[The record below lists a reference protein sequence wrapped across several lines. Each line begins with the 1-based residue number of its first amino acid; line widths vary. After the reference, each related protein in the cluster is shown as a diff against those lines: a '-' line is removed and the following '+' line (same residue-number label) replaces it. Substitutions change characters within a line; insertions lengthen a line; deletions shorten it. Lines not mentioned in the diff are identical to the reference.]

1 MCLTIHHLLCCCY
14 CAAWPPDTIITNP
27 TCSDEHANAGPKHA
41 AHNARLPPTITHAL
55 PPALSPL
62 PSSFPIIIRS
72 TAERSHPQSAPATTL
87 ACILLNDESTPSM
100 RNHTRTQ
107 ITISYAP
114 RHPPLLLQTDA
125 QYKALIPTAASS
137 SNATPAQLP
146 LIPTPH
152 LTTRSVCQPPHALAA
167 FTTICTPENV
177 QNPQGASK
185 GSANAQN
192 HTLHIVL
199 APDSSLPFY
208 PMSGRCVMPPTEIP
222 TRVGT
227 PNASKTENAQRP
239 PNEAESTLS
248 VLANLPASQIVLPPT
263 IASVFTPTCAPAPT
277 KNTQSTPD
285 APTNVQNA
293 LLHVLPLPDFLVP
306 FYRNFLRCVM
316 PPTEIPPHGTLYAPK
331 TENAQRPPNE
341 AESTLSVLT
350 DLPAS
355 QIVLPPSIASVL
367 TPTCAAAPTENTRS
381 TPADSTNVQNALL
394 HVFPLPYFVVPFYP
408 IFLRCVMPP
417 TEWLTHGTPYASKTK
432 NTQRPPNEAES
443 SLDILADLPASQIT
457 IPPPVASVPPQTCA
471 ATPTKN
477 TRSTPADPTNG
488 PNDALHK
495 HAQPACAKPACKT
508 FLRCTM
514 PLIDIFQH
522 QKMFKTT
529 RSLPT
534 IAESTEGLTDH
545 GIMHPDF
552 VVPFYPIFLRCVMP
566 TTEWLTHG
574 TPYAVKTKNA
584 QRPPNEVESTPDM
597 LADLPTSQIVIP
609 PLIAPYITPTWT
621 GGAGQDHRSDPHTGP
636 TADLLAKL
644 AASLIDVAG
653 DGHCQYAAALAS
665 IAPADWHPPLLRG
678 SKIQEVAD
686 AITALRRKAEMALR
700 RLFLNASTSPRVET
714 HLRNKWGAADL
725 TFSPD
730 NLPSGLLDRLS
741 PPALAHYKGGAPV
754 PYKHWG
760 SDDTLHLIA
769 QELQTPIFCFP
780 LDGATHSGGMSYSP
794 LAFLPEDSPLLFSP
808 TNPLRRRRPLPRT
821 SADHLDLYEA
831 VKLDSL
837 AIALELLAR
846 AQASGLRPI
855 ILAYTGIH
863 YQAIIPNNPE
873 QRALPPQRY
882 TFPPLRTQPPPQQPT
897 NLKPPPT
904 QTHKKPPPAPSTR
917 PGHPSPLPAK
927 CDLPPQQSTTHPMN
941 LRDRSLERAWKQIP
955 GSLSPAAE
963 AAGLQTKQKFA
974 PERTHRATSEEERRA
989 AAITQ
994 QEAKQLRTKDCSRR
1008 TIAAI
1013 RSWED
1018 DDDIAA
1024 ASEKEQQTN
1033 STPPAITTQPPP
1045 PPEQQESHEASLP
1058 PRPPPRSAPPS
1069 PPEASPR
1076 PMITPPDKP
1085 DLFGPLSKCKN
1096 KALTS
1101 TKEATSLRQCIGTY
1115 AAALRLPL
1123 LDESNLLSIPELVS
1137 WTQATVTPEQCLRA
1151 GAQGMAHYLSA
1162 TTCSATTPLLTLAA
1176 EIIKR
1181 LRYKRSLINYG
1192 RTVVDAWQAWA
1203 LAAHL
1208 AQRKATRAT
1217 SKRAAKPAPPAQLP
1231 EKRSIQRTILEGLE
1245 LTANQRPTKRAKRE
1259 QKLATALHPLG
1270 AITLGSHNACH
1281 LSASTIGALEMF
1293 TALGVNIL
1301 CVQETR
1307 LGKGSHPS
1315 PELRP
1320 LLAPFTVFREAAIK
1334 IEGRPISAAKQIKKQ
1349 TEEEKTHTGTTPPT
1363 PRKVPRKSSKKN
1375 GNRWTSSRAPTPPPT
1390 ITHTQHLSGGLLT
1403 ALSHQLGN
1411 LATQIAPPPPL
1422 EGLVQEISLETIPPV
1437 TLFNIYAPPDKRH
1450 TTVLTHT
1457 EHSII
1462 AARAAGRR
1470 CIIMGDFNAGLY
1482 TSDRR
1487 NPNGTASSG
1496 AAMTRDTD
1504 YRAWVARLGLISADP
1519 QGEGRPHT
1527 FTSLVATA
1535 PRSARLD
1542 DILLDPGLAHP
1553 GTLTIH
1559 PISRSDHCPISS
1571 LLEPFAPWQ
1580 SPTAALPPPPPPQ
1593 TLADRAG
1600 PTIFRQFTAK
1610 EKKEAT
1616 ATMCAQSLLE
1626 EDLLNLNPEL
1636 DLTTQLAHLRAGL
1649 SRVQETAT
1657 NKNAPQRFQNLAP
1670 PKGSLTRSRIYSRTQ
1685 HRAQTATN
1693 RSRAEITALIRE
1705 ALAQDQPDKA
1715 AIATLHE
1722 SLEAETLR
1730 YKERRKRAE
1739 TAHKRKR
1746 AAHIQSLAYTARK
1759 ALHKLIFD
1767 TPSSANTA
1775 SRPGTEIRDPAT
1787 GTITRDPEE
1796 IKRILFNHHSA
1807 QAHTT
1812 EYRDRPLPETLPW
1825 ANPQGPDP
1833 FTIIPKGDQKDNL
1846 ELLTFEVFSDQII
1859 DKFPTGRAVGDD
1871 GLVYETIKALAP
1883 AARRT
1888 LYEFVIRI
1896 HTEIE
1901 VPDPLKRSRIWLL
1914 LKAEPNTD
1922 PINHRPISLFS
1933 VVTKMLTACTAYLL
1947 TAYVETHN
1955 IISPEQ
1961 RGFQSAKGTAD
1972 HLFMVP
1978 AILEDANINRRDL
1991 RLLYVDWKQAFPS
2004 IPHDRLFQTLELL
2017 GIPSRLISM
2026 VKQLYTG
2033 QRASVLT
2040 PHGETEQFEVTLGGL
2055 QGEKLTPTLWL
2066 LFMQPLLRWLGEG
2079 NRGYCFTET
2088 IEGRRV
2094 RITLPTFAD
2103 DLGVATGSNADMQ
2116 VQINKIHAFNRDWA
2130 GSLDLGLSKCALTGL
2145 CWPNSDSSSPGN
2157 ANALRCALH
2166 DISYRGYND
2175 KTGPSFKILPS
2186 DQPYRYLGLQLCA
2199 DLTWK
2204 QQFTIMNK
2212 KIRQHCD
2219 ALKSSRG
2226 IDGKQKLIVLES
2238 KLIPEVTYTALAGA
2252 YSPAQMDAFDRRIH
2266 AVAKAALSQPPSTP
2280 QLIISSPKE
2289 LFGAGIPSLASH
2301 VHIHSLKRFLDR
2313 LRDPGI
2319 VGDATRCMLKSYY
2332 LRAGKHP
2339 VTNLPNLIADPRC
2352 TLPFASALMSWNTH
2366 DPRDAPIILAEGNLL
2381 NMPDAA
2387 KQGAHVAYIAAAYSC
2402 LDIRARPNN
2411 LRAVLQLATL
2421 GVEDIRQL
2429 LCQVKPENTHRTPN
2443 EAVTKRRRPT
2453 DVTKLPDIYDTN
2465 FEKLPRGKKP
2475 GTKPTA
2481 RVTPAGR
2488 NTENTQRTLGDRTD
2502 VQDESMHVADLPEF
2516 YDSILKKFPDT
2527 DISLIDIP
2535 VYAGPNGGAAQQ
2547 HAARAVRPLRD
2558 ILKELAP
2565 KANTSDATTRAPEA
2579 HSWAGTAIAALT
2591 NYWQTPAPAKPG
2603 TPFPRAQCPKTKEV
2617 SCRLI
2622 TSTLSAIIGGGVL
2635 PLDQQQARI
2644 HAIPGTSVIG
2654 NIGHRPD
2661 IPPEHNVGHKDF
2673 CGSVI
2678 YTLAGGENWITQL
2691 NYRFCADQGIPAF
2704 PTRRALCRRM
2714 RPSREVP
2721 IRQEREDATK
2731 EWPVRLLGMR
2741 INQYAPEYSQPQST
2755 SDDPSL
2761 TAAPK
2766 ASVLPSHAQLLTRF
2780 GPCVCTKEE
2789 ILRDIDEGYE
2799 IDTAAC
2805 WNGTQNTNAQTH
2817 TPGPW
2822 PVSAGYKGPDTTDHP
2837 PLPDPNPEPTTT
2849 TWETTDDEDT
2859 TQKWLVYYRPMW
2871 ENPSEINIT
2880 PDQAQEF
2887 LTKYKVTLDAAARA
2901 DDPIT
2906 KRARRTQV
2914 GRPHAEP
2921 PKETPAPS
2929 PTPNILAH
2937 VLDVC
2942 PDLDIQPTGH
2952 HHAQPPPSDLNPATD
2967 NHYTPDAWLGIHL
2980 PDGRCRVVLPRPT
2993 VEGLIAHHERMQ
3005 NYPALRRP
3013 TTSTGAHSR
3022 DPELIPRHGN
3032 LDPALKS
3039 ICSLLDAGKLA
3050 RWGPTT
3056 DRKIRND
3063 WLMQNAP
3070 QPFPYLYEDAA
3081 DLESPL
3087 ILVFNPLDPRAL
3099 ALPAISADA
3108 AHREFVP
3115 IIKPGTLLWDDTYYL
3130 TLSLD
3135 EGIAKQQ
3142 LAKAIADAQLAQT
3155 NNTRALGI
3163 LTAALPSLKQA
3174 LELLARPEV
3183 FVAGIRYPTAA
3194 EKAASKTFCEKPSPL
3209 LSIPVSTLPHVLFII
3224 ANAKALEDST
3234 LRGEL
3239 TSISAFRQAM
3249 EDHSPPDASARKL
3262 YGTAITA
3269 IEAARSRH
3277 LAQDAPPR
3285 ADRPPPSTHAPLHSH
3300 KNKPTITALRA
3311 KWAELNIP
3319 CQEALLEDAAR
3330 HLSPPESPH
3339 PGLNFDH
3346 SDQTIPNL
3354 YTDGSA
3360 LKITPEDAA
3369 PYQSAG
3375 AGVFLAGA
3383 TPQAWAFT
3391 FRADQQSYNAE
3402 GVAALEAVRFAVTE
3416 LPATITTV
3424 NIFVDCSGVLYD
3436 IRKYA
3441 AKPHTFPNHERLWVL
3456 RPIIE
3461 LAQSRPGLA
3470 IHLWKCKGH
3479 CGIKGNDAA
3488 DSIARAAAGEDDQ
3501 DPTRPAVTPTLST
3514 ATNANVGRAG
3524 IALTLSQQLP
3534 VQPPPALTPQ
3544 TFQPE
3549 PRSEARNFL
3558 LKELKG
3564 NDRKILLKLRLARQ
3578 TRAVEQTPNNRL
3590 LRTMHGGGE
3599 AHPELTLD
3607 HIIHKDVKPPPW
3619 ALISEP
3625 TNAIWQL
3632 PPSQLRVVLS
3642 ARWRTLVTRSQLHK
3656 WYPAE
3661 FPDDLCPYCKP
3672 MHELRPDTVGHW
3684 LSGVCGCP
3692 GAAQHG
3698 RTRHERGCTI
3708 IADFTRALLPL
3719 ETSWEHYADTKAYQT
3734 KKGCSSRTMPSCIT
3748 DRLPKHLA
3756 KLSPDHVII
3765 HWKNKTARKA
3775 HAAYIC
3781 DTKFSMEDK
3790 LQQSD
3795 ADNQNH
3801 YAELVIELEKLLGC
3815 KVELLTLP
3823 TGSTGGMPHHTRS
3836 ALLQIAKFLTQNRPA
3851 GSPDL
3856 GLFNRVKKAEQ
3867 ALVKAA
3873 CDAAAIMIT
3882 TRRERDKANPE
3893 MHTPGATPPPPPPRP
3908 DSPTQRT
3915 DEEDSS
3921 DEEGPQP
3928 AADEPPAQS
3937 TPPGAAK
3944 TQNTRSTPDATT
3956 NIQSCSAEL
3965 PESYDSMLEELLG
3978 IEKTPTD
3985 IQADADDRSPIIPPS
4000 SPKGR
4005 LVAGARR
4012 KQPEPTSTHCPIAPP
4027 KRSRPP
4033 PAPPLPT
4040 SGEHQQQAPVDP
4052 APAEPEL
4059 NTGAAPTLNP
4069 RPCPQSASHPTVAQ
4083 GRAGGEGLQVVGK
4096 RGRDPPTKS
4105 QDDDQPEENGVL
4117 LTTKARRLNHVH
4129 QKNKKKRKKLKKI
4142 KPKGETSDHHPL
4154 PLPHAAEGKRER
4166 DVDISRQL
4174 PRAKR
4179 RRRPHIEGYL
4189 GIAASS

>member
-1 MCLTIHHLLCCCY
+1 MT
-14 CAAWPPDTIITNP
+14 
-27 TCSDEHANAGPKHA
+27 
-41 AHNARLPPTITHAL
+41 
-55 PPALSPL
+55 
-62 PSSFPIIIRS
+62 
-72 TAERSHPQSAPATTL
+72 
-87 ACILLNDESTPSM
+87 
-100 RNHTRTQ
+100 
-107 ITISYAP
+107 
-114 RHPPLLLQTDA
+114 
-125 QYKALIPTAASS
+125 
-137 SNATPAQLP
+137 
-146 LIPTPH
+146 
-152 LTTRSVCQPPHALAA
+152 
-167 FTTICTPENV
+167 
-177 QNPQGASK
+177 
-185 GSANAQN
+185 
-192 HTLHIVL
+192 
-199 APDSSLPFY
+199 
-208 PMSGRCVMPPTEIP
+208 
-222 TRVGT
+222 
-227 PNASKTENAQRP
+227 
-239 PNEAESTLS
+239 
-248 VLANLPASQIVLPPT
+248 
-263 IASVFTPTCAPAPT
+263 
-277 KNTQSTPD
+277 
-285 APTNVQNA
+285 
-293 LLHVLPLPDFLVP
+293 
-306 FYRNFLRCVM
+306 
-316 PPTEIPPHGTLYAPK
+316 
-331 TENAQRPPNE
+331 
-341 AESTLSVLT
+341 
-350 DLPAS
+350 
-355 QIVLPPSIASVL
+355 
-367 TPTCAAAPTENTRS
+367 
-381 TPADSTNVQNALL
+381 
-394 HVFPLPYFVVPFYP
+394 
-408 IFLRCVMPP
+408 
-417 TEWLTHGTPYASKTK
+417 
-432 NTQRPPNEAES
+432 
-443 SLDILADLPASQIT
+443 
-457 IPPPVASVPPQTCA
+457 
-471 ATPTKN
+471 
-477 TRSTPADPTNG
+477 
-488 PNDALHK
+488 
-495 HAQPACAKPACKT
+495 
-508 FLRCTM
+508 
-514 PLIDIFQH
+514 
-522 QKMFKTT
+522 
-529 RSLPT
+529 
-534 IAESTEGLTDH
+534 
-545 GIMHPDF
+545 
-552 VVPFYPIFLRCVMP
+552 
-566 TTEWLTHG
+566 
-574 TPYAVKTKNA
+574 
-584 QRPPNEVESTPDM
+584 
-597 LADLPTSQIVIP
+597 
-609 PLIAPYITPTWT
+609 
-621 GGAGQDHRSDPHTGP
+621 
-636 TADLLAKL
+636 
-644 AASLIDVAG
+644 
-653 DGHCQYAAALAS
+653 
-665 IAPADWHPPLLRG
+665 
-678 SKIQEVAD
+678 
-686 AITALRRKAEMALR
+686 
-700 RLFLNASTSPRVET
+700 
-714 HLRNKWGAADL
+714 
-725 TFSPD
+725 
-730 NLPSGLLDRLS
+730 
-741 PPALAHYKGGAPV
+741 
-754 PYKHWG
+754 
-760 SDDTLHLIA
+760 
-769 QELQTPIFCFP
+769 
-780 LDGATHSGGMSYSP
+780 
-794 LAFLPEDSPLLFSP
+794 
-808 TNPLRRRRPLPRT
+808 
-821 SADHLDLYEA
+821 
-831 VKLDSL
+831 
-837 AIALELLAR
+837 
-846 AQASGLRPI
+846 
-855 ILAYTGIH
+855 
-863 YQAIIPNNPE
+863 
-873 QRALPPQRY
+873 
-882 TFPPLRTQPPPQQPT
+882 
-897 NLKPPPT
+897 
-904 QTHKKPPPAPSTR
+904 
-917 PGHPSPLPAK
+917 
-927 CDLPPQQSTTHPMN
+927 
-941 LRDRSLERAWKQIP
+941 
-955 GSLSPAAE
+955 
-963 AAGLQTKQKFA
+963 
-974 PERTHRATSEEERRA
+974 
-989 AAITQ
+989 
-994 QEAKQLRTKDCSRR
+994 
-1008 TIAAI
+1008 
-1013 RSWED
+1013 
-1018 DDDIAA
+1018 
-1024 ASEKEQQTN
+1024 
-1033 STPPAITTQPPP
+1033 
-1045 PPEQQESHEASLP
+1045 
-1058 PRPPPRSAPPS
+1058 
-1069 PPEASPR
+1069 
-1076 PMITPPDKP
+1076 
-1085 DLFGPLSKCKN
+1085 
-1096 KALTS
+1096 
-1101 TKEATSLRQCIGTY
+1101 
-1115 AAALRLPL
+1115 
-1123 LDESNLLSIPELVS
+1123 
-1137 WTQATVTPEQCLRA
+1137 
-1151 GAQGMAHYLSA
+1151 
-1162 TTCSATTPLLTLAA
+1162 
-1176 EIIKR
+1176 
-1181 LRYKRSLINYG
+1181 
-1192 RTVVDAWQAWA
+1192 
-1203 LAAHL
+1203 
-1208 AQRKATRAT
+1208 
-1217 SKRAAKPAPPAQLP
+1217 
-1231 EKRSIQRTILEGLE
+1231 
-1245 LTANQRPTKRAKRE
+1245 
-1259 QKLATALHPLG
+1259 
-1270 AITLGSHNACH
+1270 
-1281 LSASTIGALEMF
+1281 
-1293 TALGVNIL
+1293 
-1301 CVQETR
+1301 
-1307 LGKGSHPS
+1307 
-1315 PELRP
+1315 
-1320 LLAPFTVFREAAIK
+1320 
-1334 IEGRPISAAKQIKKQ
+1334 
-1349 TEEEKTHTGTTPPT
+1349 
-1363 PRKVPRKSSKKN
+1363 
-1375 GNRWTSSRAPTPPPT
+1375 
-1390 ITHTQHLSGGLLT
+1390 
-1403 ALSHQLGN
+1403 
-1411 LATQIAPPPPL
+1411 
-1422 EGLVQEISLETIPPV
+1422 
-1437 TLFNIYAPPDKRH
+1437 
-1450 TTVLTHT
+1450 
-1457 EHSII
+1457 
-1462 AARAAGRR
+1462 ARAAGRR
-1470 CIIMGDFNAGLY
+1470 CIIIGDFNAGLY
-1482 TSDRR
+1482 ASDRR
-1487 NPNGTASSG
+1487 NPNGSASSG
-1496 AAMTRDTD
+1496 AAITRDTE
-1504 YRAWVARLGLISADP
+1504 YRAWVARLGLVSADP

-1527 FTSLVATA
+1527 FTSLMASA

-1559 PISRSDHCPISS
+1559 PIGRSDHCPISS
-1571 LLEPFAPWQ
+1571 LLEPIAPWQ
-1580 SPTAALPPPPPPQ
+1580 SPTAALPPPPSPQ

-1600 PTIFRQFTAK
+1600 PTIFRQLTAK

-2186 DQPYRYLGLQLCA
+2186 NQPYRYLGLQLCA

-3734 KKGCSSRTMPSCIT
+3734 KKGCSSRTVPSGIT
-3748 DRLPKHLA
+3748 NRLPKHLA

-3765 HWKNKTARKA
+3765 HWKNKTTRKA

-3795 ADNQNH
+3795 IDNQDH
-3801 YAELVIELEKLLGC
+3801 YAELVTELEKLLGC
-3815 KVELLTLP
+3815 KVVLLTLP
-3823 TGSTGGMPHHTRS
+3823 TGSTGGMPQHTRS
-3836 ALLQIAKFLTQNRPA
+3836 ALLQIAKFLTQNRPV

-3882 TRRERDKANPE
+3882 TRREKDKANPE

-3908 DSPTQRT
+3908 DSPTQRP
-3915 DEEDSS
+3915 DEEESS

-3928 AADEPPAQS
+3928 AADEPPAQP
-3937 TPPGAAK
+3937 TPPPGAK
-3944 TQNTRSTPDATT
+3944 TQNTRSAPEATT
-3956 NIQSCSAEL
+3956 NIQGCSAQAAKLSEF
-3965 PESYDSMLEELLG
+3965 YDSILEKMPGGEKTSAKHPARVGPATAKTKKPRLTLDEPTNIQSCIKDVPAPPEDYESRLEELLYG
-3978 IEKTPTD
+3978 GKTPTTD
-3985 IQADADDRSPIIPPS
+3985 NQAHTSAPITISFRSPKS
-4000 SPKGR
+4000 R
-4005 LVAGARR
+4005 LVAGTRR
-4012 KQPEPTSTHCPIAPP
+4012 KQPEPTFRRRPNAPRP
-4027 KRSRPP
+4027 KKPRLQPG
-4033 PAPPLPT
+4033 APPLPQPT
-4040 SGEHQQQAPVDP
+4040 PNDHQQQAPADP
-4052 APAEPEL
+4052 TPAEPEPDKG
-4059 NTGAAPTLNP
+4059 TAPTPNP
-4069 RPCPQSASHPTVAQ
+4069 RRCPQSTSHPTAAQ
-4083 GRAGGEGLQVVGK
+4083 GRAGGRAMQVGGK
-4096 RGRDPPTKS
+4096 RGGDPPTQR
-4105 QDDDQPEENGVL
+4105 QDDEQPEENCVL

-4129 QKNKKKRKKLKKI
+4129 QKNKKKLKKLKET

-4154 PLPHAAEGKRER
+4154 QLPHAAEGKRER

-4179 RRRPHIEGYL
+4179 RRRPHLEGYL